1 MWSLLEAVAPV
12 QAFRTRQELK
22 QTRRGWWENESVV
35 GEEKDTIVLCPHG
48 SPRKVRSACNSMTTT
63 RSDKG
68 TKVLGLER
76 WLSVGKGAC

>member
-1 MWSLLEAVAPV
+1 M
-12 QAFRTRQELK
+12 
-22 QTRRGWWENESVV
+22 V

-48 SPRKVRSACNSMTTT
+48 SFRKVRSACNSMTTT

-76 WLSVGKGAC
+76 WLSG